1 MKYRNSMIGVLI
13 IVLDQLSKY
22 WIDATMALGE
32 SIEIYRIFSFNQC
45 S

>member
-13 IVLDQLSKY
+13 IVLDQCNDGIGRKY
-22 WIDATMALGE
+22 RNYTE
-32 SIEIYRIFSFNQC
+32 FFSFNQC